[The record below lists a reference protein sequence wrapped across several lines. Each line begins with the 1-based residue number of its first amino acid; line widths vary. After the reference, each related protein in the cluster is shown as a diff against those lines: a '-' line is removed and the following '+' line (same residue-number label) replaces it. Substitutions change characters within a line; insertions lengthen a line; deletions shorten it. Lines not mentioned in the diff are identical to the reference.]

1 MPKATTNL
9 LLARRSCRG
18 SRSSSGST
26 CLREAPASPE
36 LPPVHKRDRWQE
48 IAASQVDGAWRM
60 AVHLEDDRGHCEHEA
75 GDKLRPAPTSP
86 SYNVRWRR
94 HGSLRYLCHVAF
106 PFKIGCRVLWTSRT
120 LCLGSEPC
128 R

>member
-1 MPKATTNL
+1 
-9 LLARRSCRG
+9 
-18 SRSSSGST
+18 
-26 CLREAPASPE
+26 
-36 LPPVHKRDRWQE
+36 
-48 IAASQVDGAWRM
+48 M